1 MKQGLIVLIDD
12 LRSFK
17 DAQMME
23 NAVVI
28 RTIKDAL
35 TWLDASS
42 GVHVAQLWLDHD
54 LGEVDGVATDVMP
67 FVNLLEER
75 LALGEDAPYVDDVIV
90 HTSNSVGR
98 SRIIAA
104 LSGRVGRVVAVDAGA
119 YFTAQ

>member
-75 LALGEDAPYVDDVIV
+75 LALGKDAPHIDDAIV

-98 SRIIAA
+98 SRVIDA
-104 LSGRVGRVVAVDAGA
+104 LSGRVGRVLSVDAGA